1 MCVLCVCF
9 LWLYVVGCWLQ
20 LLKYCQVFFSPPPT
34 TTICT
39 RSRCGLPRE
48 GWQRRQVSARAQTAA
63 APVLPK
69 RWVQAV
75 VILLLLLVILLFLF
89 VCCCFWPFF
98 AKFVLFF
105 VVVAA
110 LYANLQLFFCLLLL
124 MLFCC
129 FSLQSCFNEFYIYT
143 KHYLIIIMEKTNN
156 KEHTFCGAQK

>member
-1 MCVLCVCF
+1 MCVVCVFFMIACS
-9 LWLYVVGCWLQ
+9 WLLVA
-20 LLKYCQVFFSPPPT
+20 VFEVLPSVFSPPPT
-34 TTICT
+34 TTICS
-39 RSRCGLPRE
+39 RSRCELPRE
-48 GWQRRQVSARAQTAA
+48 GWQRRQVSARDQTAA

-69 RWVQAV
+69 RQVQAV
-75 VILLLLLVILLFLF
+75 VVVVGYSSLFIQLF
-89 VCCCFWPFF
+89 VVVFGPFSLN
-98 AKFVLFF
+98 LFCF